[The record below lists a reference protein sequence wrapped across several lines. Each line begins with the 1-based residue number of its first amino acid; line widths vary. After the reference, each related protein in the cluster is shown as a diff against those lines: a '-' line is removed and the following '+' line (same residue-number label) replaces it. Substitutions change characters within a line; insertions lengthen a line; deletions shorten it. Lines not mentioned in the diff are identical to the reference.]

1 MVVPSISFPVAELD
15 KIIAVQRY
23 EERMLFLVLLLR
35 DPAVRVVFVTS
46 SVVDPAV
53 VDYYLRF
60 VPDPAGARDRL
71 TMVALGD
78 PAVGSLSEKILAR
91 PDVIARLRS
100 LAAGGDRPTMLPF
113 NVTPAE
119 EAVAAAVGLILCG
132 APARLARLGSK
143 SGSRKVAQRAGVPR
157 TEGAENLY
165 SVAAVAAAIGGIRAR
180 KPSTE
185 AVVVKLDNGFS
196 GQGNAIVELDGLGD
210 ELPAS
215 KTTFCASEE
224 SWPTFA
230 AKIEAEGAVVE
241 ELLRVDGLRSPSVQ
255 LRISPTGAGRG
266 AAGPGGAGPGG
277 AGPGGNVEVLSTHDQ
292 ILGGPEG
299 QVYLGC
305 RFPASAAYR
314 AEITEAATRVGEVL
328 AGEGVIGSFGIDFL
342 VMPDGGIY
350 LSEINLRMGGT
361 THPYWMA
368 RLATGASYDPARG
381 ELVARDRPKSYL
393 ATDNLKSQHLAGLSP
408 AEVIARVDGAGLGLD
423 PSSGTGVALHLLGA
437 VPGYGKM
444 GATCVADTAEAAD
457 GLHAGLAAILTAP

>member
-1 MVVPSISFPVAELD
+1 VVVPSISFPVAELD

-23 EERMLFLVLLLR
+23 EERMLFLALLLR
-35 DPAVRVVFVTS
+35 NPAVRVVYVTS
-46 SVVDPAV
+46 SKVDPAI

-60 VPDPAGARDRL
+60 VPEPAGARDRL
-71 TMVALGD
+71 AMVDVGD

-91 PDVIARLRS
+91 PDVVERLRS
-100 LAAGGDRPTMLPF
+100 LTVGAGAGDDQATMLAF

-119 EAVAAAVGLILCG
+119 EAVAAALGLTLCG

-143 SGSRKVAQRAGVPR
+143 SGARKVAQRAGVRR

-165 SVAAVAAAIGGIRAR
+165 SMAGVAAAAAGIRAR
-180 KPSTE
+180 RPSAE
-185 AVVVKLDNGFS
+185 AVVVKLNNGFS
-196 GQGNAIVELDGLGD
+196 GQGNAIIELDGLAD

-230 AKIEAEGAVVE
+230 AKIEAEGAIVE
-241 ELLRVDGLRSPSVQ
+241 ELLRVEGLRSPSVQ
-255 LRISPTGAGRG
+255 LRIARR
-266 AAGPGGAGPGG
+266 GAGPG
-277 AGPGGNVEVLSTHDQ
+277 ADVPGGDVEVLSTHDQ

-305 RFPASAAYR
+305 RFPASPDYR
-314 AEITEAATRVGEVL
+314 AAITEEAVRVGEVL

-342 VMPDGGIY
+342 VVPDGDVY

-381 ELVARDRPKSYL
+381 ELVAGGRPKSYL

-408 AEVIARVDGAGLGLD
+408 ADVIARVDRAGLALD
-423 PSSGTGVALHLLGA
+423 PASGTGIALHLLGA

-444 GATCVADTAEAAD
+444 GATCMADTAEAAD
-457 GLHAGLAAILTAP
+457 ELHAGLLAVMAVR